1 VQVGCI
7 GLIRAVERYE
17 AGRGT
22 TLSTAAC
29 PWIRGAMRRHAT
41 PLFNAT
47 GARVASIKS
56 VGVRGLADFRGS
68 HS

>member
-1 VQVGCI
+1 VGCI

-29 PWIRGAMRRHAT
+29 PWIRGAASVYETTFFCADAHCLR
-41 PLFNAT
+41 T
-47 GARVASIKS
+47 GQQPEAS
-56 VGVRGLADFRGS
+56 RPRLA
-68 HS
+68 